1 MEPAEFDKQ
10 FLAFVEAGTKN
21 VVDHFDEWQKRLK
34 QVNALSKNK
43 DYDGVIKEGV
53 AIRDMYPDY
62 VEDGSVYEFLA
73 SAYLAK
79 DDKPAAIDE
88 LERYVKAGGR
98 NPDSIKLLA
107 KQLEDA
113 GRKKEAADVLDRL
126 NYIYPMDNDLHQSAG
141 RAVDGRRATWPAPFA
156 EFRAVVAHNP
166 IDPARSHYDL
176 ARAYQLNHEPEQAK
190 DELLA
195 ALETAPGY
203 RPAQKLLLELTTNE
217 AK

>member
-1 MEPAEFDKQ
+1 MLFRSA
-10 FLAFVEAGTKN
+10 N
-21 VVDHFDEWQKRLK
+21 
-34 QVNALSKNK
+34 
-43 DYDGVIKEGV
+43 
-53 AIRDMYPDY
+53 
-62 VEDGSVYEFLA
+62 
-73 SAYLAK
+73 AYLAK
-79 DDKPAAIDE
+79 GDKPAVIAE

-98 NPDSIKLLA
+98 NPGSIKELA

-113 GRKKEAADVLDRL
+113 GRKKEAADVLNRL
-126 NYIYPMDNDLHQSAG
+126 NYIYPMDNDQHQSLGALWMDQGNLAG
-141 RAVDGRRATWPAPFA
+141 AIR

-176 ARAYQLNHEPEQAK
+176 ARAYQSNHEPEQAK

-203 RPAQKLLLELTTNE
+203 RPAQKLLLELTTTE